1 MRKIMKINIVNYE
14 KGYGENWIFT
24 SLAEKINSGF
34 QQIGLTS
41 IISSNRLENYD
52 IYFHISYGQAVNIDQ
67 SKINIAYI
75 THIDDID
82 KLASVVSLAHSG
94 AFCLCMSND
103 TAWRLNKYS
112 RTNKFFSVLSPA
124 IIENP
129 TFSESLELLFSYRI
143 YQDGRK
149 NVEDVVFILN
159 FLAEKLS
166 LKANFIGSGWE
177 FITDYINMNKTE
189 VSFSNFDKLFYVESI
204 KKTDYLIYTGWDEGA
219 ISVLDALIYN
229 KKILATAQ
237 GYHLEYLDTTNLSLY
252 ASRDHLAIILN
263 DIINIKI
270 KQNSHYQKL
279 TSWSNYCQRIISE
292 LHL

>member
-1 MRKIMKINIVNYE
+1 MRINIVNYE

-34 QQIGLTS
+34 QKIGLNS
-41 IISSNRLENYD
+41 IISSSRLENYD
-52 IYFHISYGQAVNIDQ
+52 IYFHISYGQAVNLDH

-75 THIDDID
+75 THIDDLD
-82 KLASVVSLAHSG
+82 KLVQVVNLAHSG
-94 AFCLCMSND
+94 AYCLCMSND

-112 RTNKFFSVLSPA
+112 KTNKFFSVLSPA
-124 IIENP
+124 LIENP
-129 TFSESLELLFSYRI
+129 TFSDSLELLFSYRI
-143 YQDGRK
+143 YNDGRK
-149 NVEDVVFILN
+149 HVEDAIFILN
-159 FLAEKLS
+159 YLAEKLS
-166 LKANFIGSGWE
+166 LNAHFIGSGWE
-177 FITDYINMNKTE
+177 FILNHINMNKIKVT
-189 VSFSNFDKLFYVESI
+189 FSNFDKSLYLESI
-204 KKTDYLIYTGWDEGA
+204 NKSDYLIYTGWDEGA
-219 ISVLDALIYN
+219 ISVLDALVYN
-229 KKILATAQ
+229 KKVIATAQ